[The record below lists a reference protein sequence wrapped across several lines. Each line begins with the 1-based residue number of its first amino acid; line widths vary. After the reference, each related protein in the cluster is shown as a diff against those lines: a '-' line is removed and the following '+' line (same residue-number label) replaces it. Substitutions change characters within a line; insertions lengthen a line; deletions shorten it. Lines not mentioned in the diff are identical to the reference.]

1 MGHNDDKTEN
11 AVAWMADKQII
22 IEGDSGR
29 RSSGLKVILKR
40 RFIIGRTDA
49 ISHTHSNGFHST
61 TNVTK
66 DKGARSNW
74 GAPKWT
80 DPSYFSAASLSSK
93 NSANLRM

>member
-49 ISHTHSNGFHST
+49 ISHTHSNGFNPT
-61 TNVTK
+61 TKNP
-66 DKGARSNW
+66 
-74 GAPKWT
+74 APQT
-80 DPSYFSAASLSSK
+80 I
-93 NSANLRM
+93 

>member
-49 ISHTHSNGFHST
+49 ISHTQS
-61 TNVTK
+61 NVTK
-66 DKGARSNW
+66 MTNEIGAKSKSHDAM
-74 GAPKWT
+74 APCIV
-80 DPSYFSAASLSSK
+80 
-93 NSANLRM
+93 

>member
-22 IEGDSGR
+22 IEGGL

-61 TNVTK
+61 
-66 DKGARSNW
+66 
-74 GAPKWT
+74 
-80 DPSYFSAASLSSK
+80 
-93 NSANLRM
+93 